1 MYLLFLCKLLL
12 NKEALSVLTQAILLF
27 LYNVTCTK
35 FKIIPFKFFEIV
47 THFNKTIF

>member
-12 NKEALSVLTQAILLF
+12 NKEALSVLTQALILI
-27 LYNVTCTK
+27 TCTK